1 MINFRF
7 TSYLT
12 SNINFDIDLL
22 NQLLS
27 SCKIKQ
33 FKKGDFLLKEGE
45 LCEYNFFV
53 ESGLLRQYSIDK
65 NGKEYILQFAPENW
79 FMSDRESV
87 YFKKA
92 SSYFIQALE
101 DTAVFLIDEQLIF
114 KLSTSSTDFL
124 TFNYKLLHNHIR
136 QLQKRITL
144 LQSASAEEKYL
155 NFIASY
161 PDLTLRVSQIFIAS
175 YLGITPES
183 LSRVRKELSIKNRL

>member
-22 NQLLS
+22 NHLLS

-45 LCEYNFFV
+45 ICEYNFFV

-65 NGKEYILQFAPENW
+65 NGKEFILQFAPENW
-79 FMSDRESV
+79 FMSDREST
-87 YFKKA
+87 YFKNT

-101 DTAVFLIDEQLIF
+101 DTSVFLIDEQLIF
-114 KLSTSSTDFL
+114 KLSTSNTDFL
-124 TFNYKLLHNHIR
+124 AFNYKLLHNHILH
-136 QLQKRITL
+136 LQKRITL

-161 PDLTLRVSQIFIAS
+161 PDLTLRISQVLIAS

-183 LSRVRKELSIKNRL
+183 LSRVRKELSIKNKM